1 MKLRSQI
8 DDKYKWDI
16 GFGSQEEIEKS
27 FQDFQYLIDTLPKYN
42 GKFNDK
48 EMFFEYFLDYK
59 KQQSNVSK
67 LFFYIS
73 NSLNVDNSDTQMLK
87 LNQKA
92 TNMYSKLSKATSFA
106 DPQLSKLDI
115 KYLQELSQDPRA
127 KDLTNI
133 IKDIIRNKPHE
144 LDESTAK
151 TLSLVNN
158 SFNDSE
164 SVFDILRNSE
174 MEFKDATDSK
184 GKTHKMDNASYFNLL
199 SSNDHLLRK
208 SAFSS
213 MMNGYGKLNK
223 TLAELFI
230 KDLKANNDS
239 VLIHNHE
246 NLLSMNLFSNEIP
259 KIVFEKN
266 IENVTKNINLLQ
278 DFVKT
283 LSKESGIKDFAYYD
297 LFYDEKING
306 KITLVKGHE
315 IMLSAIAPL
324 GEEYQKKVKYKLSDK
339 SIDYLPNK
347 NKNSGAY
354 CSDLY
359 GAKTLILM
367 NWKDD
372 FNSLSTLCH
381 EMGHCINAE
390 YFNSTQP
397 EEKAGI
403 TIFAAEIAS
412 TVNEILL
419 NQYMIKNANNKGKK
433 YHLREFLNNT
443 RSTIYRQTLFSE
455 FELFAHTSIEKEIP
469 ISYAELNNEYYKLNQ
484 KYYGKSCILPKELQY
499 EWSRIPHFYSPYYV
513 YAYSTGL
520 ITAINIVSKILED
533 PDYANQYIR
542 FLKNGTE
549 KPAVEI
555 LKEIGIDLTTD
566 EPFNVAFKFIK
577 EQLDIYK
584 SIK

>member
-8 DDKYKWDI
+8 DDKYKWNI
-16 GFGSQEEIEKS
+16 GFGSPEEIEEA
-27 FQDFQYLIDTLPKYN
+27 FQDFQYLIDTLPKYD

-48 EMFFEYFLDYK
+48 EMFFEYFLGHK

-67 LFFYIS
+67 LFYYIS
-73 NSLNVDNSDTQMLK
+73 NTLNVDNSNTDILK
-87 LNQKA
+87 LNQRA
-92 TNMYSKLSKATSFA
+92 TIMYSKLSKATSFA
-106 DPQLSKLDI
+106 DPQLSKLDTN
-115 KYLQELSQDPRA
+115 YLQEISIDPRA
-127 KDLTNI
+127 KDLSNI

-158 SFNDSE
+158 SFSDSE

-174 MEFKDATDSK
+174 IEFKDAIDSK
-184 GKTHKMDNASYFNLL
+184 GKAHKMDT
-199 SSNDHLLRK
+199 SNDHKLRK

-239 VLIHNHE
+239 VIIHNHE
-246 NLLSMNLFSNEIP
+246 DMLSMNLFSNEIP
-259 KIVFEKN
+259 KVVFEKN
-266 IENVTKNINLLQ
+266 IENVTKNIDILQ

-283 LSKESGIKDFAYYD
+283 LARESGLKDFAYYD

-306 KITLVKGHE
+306 KISLDKGQE
-315 IMLSAIAPL
+315 MLLSAIAPL
-324 GEEYQKKVKYKLSDK
+324 GKEYQDKVQYKLSDK

-359 GAKTLILM
+359 DAKTLILM

-372 FNSLSTLCH
+372 FNSLSTLAH

-390 YFNSTQP
+390 YFNSAQP

-419 NQYMIKNANNKGKK
+419 NQYMVKNANNKAKK
-433 YHLREFLNNT
+433 YYIREFLNNA

-455 FELFAHTSIEKEIP
+455 FELFAHSSIEKETP
-469 ISYAELNNEYYKLNQ
+469 ISYEDLNNEYYKLNQ
-484 KYYGKSCILPKELQY
+484 KYYGKTCILPKELQY

-520 ITAINIVSKILED
+520 ITAINIVYKILD
-533 PDYANQYIR
+533 NPKYTDQYIK

-549 KPAVEI
+549 KPAIEI

-566 EPFNVAFKFIK
+566 EPFNIAFKFIK
-577 EQLDIYK
+577 AQLDIYK